1 MFTIGGFRKSDE
13 TLGNRQVSTGGS
25 RGYEGAR
32 FDWPPSWAIACYEVY
47 EPDTFKPIIRCLI
60 RHEGNEMRRS

>member
-13 TLGNRQVSTGGS
+13 TLGNRQVSAGCS

-32 FDWPPSWAIACYEVY
+32 FDWPL
-47 EPDTFKPIIRCLI
+47 RGHGML
-60 RHEGNEMRRS
+60 